1 MPKSPNDGL
10 RNIKGAG
17 MSNNPD
23 QNTRVSND
31 AEPMAPIPSEAVAP
45 EFVPEPPAEPAAD
58 LGALLRKAEDEAAEL
73 KDAWLRAR
81 AETDNV
87 RKQAL
92 NDVAKAHKYAIERFA
107 QELLT
112 VRDALEL
119 ALATPNVTTE
129 ALRDGV
135 ELTLKNLTAAFDKAK
150 IVEINPAGEKYDPH
164 RHQAM
169 TMIESEQPANTIVQ
183 VFQKGYLLNDRV
195 LRPALVA
202 VAKAKSAPETGE
214 EA

>member
-1 MPKSPNDGL
+1 M
-10 RNIKGAG
+10 R
-17 MSNNPD
+17 NNPD
-23 QNTRVSND
+23 RNSRVST
-31 AEPMAPIPSEAVAP
+31 EQERLAPIPAETEGSLSPAAAGEAGS
-45 EFVPEPPAEPAAD
+45 EPASD
-58 LGALLRKAEDEAAEL
+58 LGELLKKAETEAAEL
-73 KDAWLRAR
+73 RDAWLRAK

-87 RKQAL
+87 RKQAQ
-92 NDVAKAHKYAIERFA
+92 NDIAKAHKYAIERFA

-119 ALATPNVTTE
+119 ALATPHDTTE
-129 ALRDGV
+129 ALKDGV
-135 ELTLKNLTAAFDKAK
+135 ELTLKNLNAAFDKAR

-169 TMIESEQPANTIVQ
+169 TMIESDQPAGTVVQ

-202 VAKAKSAPETGE
+202 VAKHPERT
-214 EA
+214 A

>member
-1 MPKSPNDGL
+1 M
-10 RNIKGAG
+10 RH
-17 MSNNPD
+17 NPD
-23 QNTRVSND
+23 RNSRVS
-31 AEPMAPIPSEAVAP
+31 AEQERLAPIPAETDEPVSVA
-45 EFVPEPPAEPAAD
+45 AAGQGGSEPAPD
-58 LGALLRKAEDEAAEL
+58 LGDLLKKAETEAAEL
-73 KDAWLRAR
+73 RDAWLRAK

-87 RKQAL
+87 RKQAQ
-92 NDVAKAHKYAIERFA
+92 NDIAKAHKYAIERFA

-119 ALATPNVTTE
+119 AIATPHDTTE
-129 ALRDGV
+129 ALKDGV
-135 ELTLKNLTAAFDKAK
+135 ELTLKNLNAAFDKAR

-169 TMIESEQPANTIVQ
+169 TMIESDQPAGTVVQ

-202 VAKAKSAPETGE
+202 VAKNPEST
-214 EA
+214 A

>member
-1 MPKSPNDGL
+1 
-10 RNIKGAG
+10 

-23 QNTRVSND
+23 RNSQVS
-31 AEPMAPIPSEAVAP
+31 AEAERRGPM
-45 EFVPEPPAEPAAD
+45 PAETDDSVSSTAAGQTVQEPASD
-58 LGALLRKAEDEAAEL
+58 LGDLLKKAETEAAEL
-73 KDAWLRAR
+73 RDAWLRAK

-87 RKQAL
+87 RKQAQ
-92 NDVAKAHKYAIERFA
+92 NDIAKAHKYTIERFA

-119 ALATPNVTTE
+119 ALATPHDTTE
-129 ALRDGV
+129 ALKDGV
-135 ELTLKNLTAAFDKAK
+135 ELTLKNLKAAFEKAK

-169 TMIESEQPANTIVQ
+169 TMIESDQPPGTVVQ

-202 VAKAKSAPETGE
+202 VAKKSEGA
-214 EA
+214 A

>member
-1 MPKSPNDGL
+1 
-10 RNIKGAG
+10 

-23 QNTRVSND
+23 RNSQVS
-31 AEPMAPIPSEAVAP
+31 AEEARRAPIPAETDDSVSSSAAGEAVG
-45 EFVPEPPAEPAAD
+45 EPASD
-58 LGALLRKAEDEAAEL
+58 LGDLLKKAETEAAEL
-73 KDAWLRAR
+73 RDAWLRAK

-87 RKQAL
+87 RKQAQ
-92 NDVAKAHKYAIERFA
+92 NDIAKAHKYAIERFA

-119 ALATPNVTTE
+119 ALATPHDTTE
-129 ALRDGV
+129 ALKDGV
-135 ELTLKNLTAAFDKAK
+135 ELTLKNLKAAFEKAK

-169 TMIESEQPANTIVQ
+169 TMIESDQPAGTVVQ

-202 VAKAKSAPETGE
+202 VAKKPEG
-214 EA
+214 AAQA